1 MTELKKDVPK
11 IETLKGYFNKTL
23 ISVRL
28 STDLVELIDENY
40 ELITGSSEAVTDRKL
55 FECIV
60 DLALSKVKPNI
71 EAKKQIEELQDKIQ
85 TLTQENNNLGNSINA
100 MKVAHEQEIE
110 ELNNQLSSVSCS
122 DKSELDRL
130 QSIISIQKQNIADL
144 NAELI
149 NIRSLPPADH
159 ATLIFN
165 TNEKKVIDQIC
176 IDESA
181 RTGQNVTPQLLL
193 KTVFFFILI
202 NGPHDVFKSNITIS
216 KIKEILSSPDKQA
229 DAN

>member
-1 MTELKKDVPK
+1 MTEKNKDVPK
-11 IETLKGYFNKTL
+11 IDTLKGYFNKTL

-55 FECIV
+55 FECLV

-71 EAKKQIEELQDKIQ
+71 EAKKQIEELQDMNQ
-85 TLTQENNNLGNSINA
+85 TLTQENTNLGNSINA
-100 MKVAHEQEIE
+100 MKLSHDYEIAD
-110 ELNNQLSSVSCS
+110 LNNQLSSISGS
-122 DKSELDRL
+122 DKSEQARL
-130 QSIISIQKQNIADL
+130 NSIISIQKQNIADL
-144 NAELI
+144 NAEISNL
-149 NIRSLPPADH
+149 RSLPASDPS
-159 ATLIFN
+159 TIIFN
-165 TNEKKVIDQIC
+165 ANEKKVIDQIC
-176 IDESA
+176 KDESA
-181 RTGQNVTPQLLL
+181 RTGQNVTPELLL

-216 KIKEILSSPDKQA
+216 KIKQILSSRDDQA